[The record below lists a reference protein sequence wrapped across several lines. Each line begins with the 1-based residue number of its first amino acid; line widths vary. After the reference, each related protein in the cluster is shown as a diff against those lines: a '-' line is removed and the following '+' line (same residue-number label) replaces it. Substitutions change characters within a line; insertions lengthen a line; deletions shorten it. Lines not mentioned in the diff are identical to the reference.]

1 MHACP
6 WKRCCTHTRAY
17 TTLSISI
24 DRSTRTRL
32 AYACAERFAPS
43 CISWTQLD
51 RIAQH
56 TSYVRAT
63 ATVRTLPAPPHL
75 AVVLQGP
82 DPFLRF
88 KQSKATERLVGHR
101 KHTAKRMRS
110 EYVCMM
116 CLVWPTELTM
126 EYVSTPPTPVRPGS
140 ARTQKLQPS
149 HVVSTMPCIRAWRPR
164 RTSTASEEEQPPAM
178 CWHVATPSKHKK
190 HSKSILY

>member
-1 MHACP
+1 MHVRGSAVCVVS
-6 WKRCCTHTRAY
+6 CCTHTRAY

-24 DRSTRTRL
+24 DRQGQDLHMRVQRDSRL
-32 AYACAERFAPS
+32 RASRGHS
-43 CISWTQLD
+43 S
-51 RIAQH
+51 IASH
-56 TSYVRAT
+56 SILATCYSNATHAAGSATSSM
-63 ATVRTLPAPPHL
+63 
-75 AVVLQGP
+75 QGP

-178 CWHVATPSKHKK
+178 CWHVETPSKHKIN
-190 HSKSILY
+190 KSILY